1 MSRKTEQTRDRILS
15 ATVDLLVTG
24 RPADVRMADIAK
36 RAGIT
41 RQALYL
47 HFPNR
52 AALLIAATKYVD
64 ELRDIDDLLAPSR
77 NATGG
82 RERLERYIEAWGN
95 YIPEVYGIAKG
106 LINVYDTDEAAAA
119 AWDDRLLAIRQG
131 CEAAVKALRKDKL
144 LAPGATGTVSVKEST
159 DVLCG
164 LLSVELW
171 EHWVQRCGWSQ
182 GKYIKQIQTLAA
194 RALIAD

>member
-1 MSRKTEQTRDRILS
+1 MSRKTEQTRDRSLG

-24 RPADVRMADIAK
+24 RPTDVRMADIAK

-64 ELRDIDDLLAPSR
+64 EVKDIDALLAPSR

-82 RERLERYIEAWGN
+82 KERLECFIEAWGN

-119 AWDDRLLAIRQG
+119 AWDDRLAAIRHG

-144 LAPGATGTVSVKEST
+144 LASGSAGTMSVKEST
-159 DVLCG
+159 DILCG

-171 EHWVQRCGWSQ
+171 EFWVQRCGWSQ
-182 GKYIKQIQTLAA
+182 SRYIKQVQTLAA
-194 RALIAD
+194 RALIAQ